1 MSRQTWYWH
10 KPFSLSHSCQMIVF
24 GHPGISFQEYVDN
37 FTVPLSSKCSTCSE
51 VLCLLMPLLCLPSTW
66 GMVCHPWIL
75 FCRSLALMLTFLTV
89 WGVVYFSNEYFTA
102 CMMTN
107 TGTVWFHD
115 GMLTG
120 SSSGFFFDS
129 WGCWGN
135 GNGLNWYLP
144 PTTQL
149 PVMENHWCS
158 LVYESQDLATFCTDR
173 AILAIYV
180 HGTPTSL

>member
-1 MSRQTWYWH
+1 MLITSQYLCLQNVLPAVKYYVCSCPCSACLQLGAWCAILGSCFADHLHWC
-10 KPFSLSHSCQMIVF
+10 SHFLQ
-24 GHPGISFQEYVDN
+24 
-37 FTVPLSSKCSTCSE
+37 SE
-51 VLCLLMPLLCLPSTW
+51 VLFISAMN
-66 GMVCHPWIL
+66 IL
-75 FCRSLALMLTFLTV
+75 QLAWWPTLAQS
-89 WGVVYFSNEYFTA
+89 GS
-102 CMMTN
+102 MMECSQ
-107 TGTVWFHD
+107 VPHQD
-115 GMLTG
+115 
-120 SSSGFFFDS
+120 FFFDS